1 MFGKHTMLIDE
12 TINVSQTKP
21 IVSENT
27 TVAES
32 VEGQSGHSTLPF
44 VWRPDSC
51 WGMKS

>member
-1 MFGKHTMLIDE
+1 MQIDE

-32 VEGQSGHSTLPF
+32 VEGQSGHSTFPF
-44 VWRPDSC
+44 VWRTDSS
-51 WGMKS
+51 WGM